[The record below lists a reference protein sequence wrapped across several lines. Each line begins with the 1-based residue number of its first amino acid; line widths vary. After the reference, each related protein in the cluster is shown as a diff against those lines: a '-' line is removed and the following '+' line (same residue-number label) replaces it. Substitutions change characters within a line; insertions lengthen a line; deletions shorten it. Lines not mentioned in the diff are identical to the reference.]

1 MLEDKL
7 DDPDAAASFS
17 GTMLTPDQVAD
28 RVEGLLDSPRP
39 LIAIPRW
46 RGAFVRF
53 FDAIPDLAV
62 RLTPLLMRDAAPPGP
77 LQAEGRGRPG
87 ASNGQPEGAR

>member
-17 GTMLTPDQVAD
+17 GTMLTPDRVAARIGDLID
-28 RVEGLLDSPRP
+28 RPRP
-39 LIAIPRW
+39 VVTVPRW

-53 FDAIPDLAV
+53 FDAFPGLALRMLPLV
-62 RLTPLLMRDAAPPGP
+62 MADARRRQRRFKRRLERQTP
-77 LQAEGRGRPG
+77 
-87 ASNGQPEGAR
+87 